1 MEEGKEGKN
10 PPYIRQVPETQLPLG
25 NDRRGLNKTEE
36 WINTNIYRGLDEYR
50 KWVFL
55 GRRGL
60 SARIS
65 ADGDPLTHMV
75 MGSVFCGT
83 VMMMIQMAMMMIA
96 CCNIL
101 Q

>member
-1 MEEGKEGKN
+1 MTTIEIL
-10 PPYIRQVPETQLPLG
+10 IR
-25 NDRRGLNKTEE
+25 
-36 WINTNIYRGLDEYR
+36 TNIYRGLDEYR

-83 VMMMIQMAMMMIA
+83 VMMMIQMAMMMIV